1 MTPGTAILSGTIGEL
16 VTRDLARDRA
26 TYGSLGGTFLG
37 PVFQGGRLV
46 AGRDAAQARYDE
58 AVARFRRAV
67 ENAFRDV
74 ADQLAA
80 VRGAREVRA
89 AQEQLAQER
98 AALIAKNEQ
107 ARARVE
113 AMISRLKA
121 LEQHG

>member
-1 MTPGTAILSGTIGEL
+1 MAERLAVEGEL
-16 VTRDLARDRA
+16 K
-26 TYGSLGGTFLG
+26 
-37 PVFQGGRLV
+37 
-46 AGRDAAQARYDE
+46 
-58 AVARFRRAV
+58 
-67 ENAFRDV
+67 
-74 ADQLAA
+74 QLAD
-80 VRGAREVRA
+80 RLDRLLLSNARLHEENRHLRA

>member
-1 MTPGTAILSGTIGEL
+1 MQDEPAAMAERLAVEGEL
-16 VTRDLARDRA
+16 K
-26 TYGSLGGTFLG
+26 
-37 PVFQGGRLV
+37 
-46 AGRDAAQARYDE
+46 
-58 AVARFRRAV
+58 
-67 ENAFRDV
+67 
-74 ADQLAA
+74 QLAD
-80 VRGAREVRA
+80 RLDRLLQSNARLHEENRNLRA

>member
-1 MTPGTAILSGTIGEL
+1 MQDEPAAMAERLAVEGEL
-16 VTRDLARDRA
+16 K
-26 TYGSLGGTFLG
+26 
-37 PVFQGGRLV
+37 
-46 AGRDAAQARYDE
+46 
-58 AVARFRRAV
+58 
-67 ENAFRDV
+67 
-74 ADQLAA
+74 QLAD
-80 VRGAREVRA
+80 RLDRLLLSNARLHEENRSLRA